1 MLKSNASKPVNLD
14 MVKNVFLI
22 FKNLQN
28 YFHNVWENI
37 ERNQIKTTRKF
48 TATALPYF
56 CIRDGG
62 LGLESFRERLFM
74 KIDLKHLN
82 GC

>member
-1 MLKSNASKPVNLD
+1 

-28 YFHNVWENI
+28 YFQNVWENI

>member
-1 MLKSNASKPVNLD
+1 

-28 YFHNVWENI
+28 YFQNVCENI

-48 TATALPYF
+48 TATALLYL

-62 LGLESFRERLFM
+62 LGLESDPCVQICAIL
-74 KIDLKHLN
+74 LQSN
-82 GC
+82 GNQALVN